1 MSAVHSYFYKS
12 NSTVEKRREMVI
24 KVAVADRFR
33 FKMVPSI
40 KNLYML
46 GSKEVHYIGGAEVLP
61 APLDTDEEKN
71 VLAMLK
77 TEDDDYA
84 KKMLI
89 EHNLR
94 LVVYIAKKFDNTGVG
109 VEDLI
114 SIGTIGLIKAIDK
127 FDDSFDVR
135 FSTYAVPMI
144 AGEIKRFLRDDG
156 MLKVSRSIKENGYR
170 IKRASDELVS
180 KNGREATVEEL
191 AAATELSVEDVVMA
205 LDAGTDVESIYR
217 TVYQGDGS
225 EIFLV
230 DKITSAD
237 NVSSSE
243 GSLPQQEKMLDM
255 IMLRQLLEELDETE
269 RKLISLRYFKEMT
282 QSAVAN
288 ELGISQVQVSRLE
301 KKILQKLRKN
311 IF

>member
-1 MSAVHSYFYKS
+1 MNH
-12 NSTVEKRREMVI
+12 T
-24 KVAVADRFR
+24 
-33 FKMVPSI
+33 
-40 KNLYML
+40 
-46 GSKEVHYIGGAEVLP
+46 KE
-61 APLDTDEEKN
+61 
-71 VLAMLK
+71 
-77 TEDDDYA
+77 
-84 KKMLI
+84 LI
-89 EHNLR
+89 LRAHEGDKEARDR
-94 LVVYIAKKFDNTGVG
+94 LVMENMGLVYSVSRRFIGRG
-109 VEDLI
+109 CELEDI
-114 SIGTIGLIKAIDK
+114 NQIGTIGLIKAIDK

-191 AAATELSVEDVVMA
+191 ATATELSVEDVVMA

-225 EIFLV
+225 EIYLV

-255 IMLRQLLEELDETE
+255 IMLRQLLEELDEME

>member
-1 MSAVHSYFYKS
+1 MNH
-12 NSTVEKRREMVI
+12 T
-24 KVAVADRFR
+24 
-33 FKMVPSI
+33 
-40 KNLYML
+40 
-46 GSKEVHYIGGAEVLP
+46 KE
-61 APLDTDEEKN
+61 
-71 VLAMLK
+71 
-77 TEDDDYA
+77 
-84 KKMLI
+84 LI
-89 EHNLR
+89 LRAHEGDKEARDR
-94 LVVYIAKKFDNTGVG
+94 LVMENMGLVYSVSRRFIGRG
-109 VEDLI
+109 CELEDI
-114 SIGTIGLIKAIDK
+114 NQIGTIGLIKAIDK

-269 RKLISLRYFKEMT
+269 RMLISLRYFKEMT

>member
-1 MSAVHSYFYKS
+1 MNH
-12 NSTVEKRREMVI
+12 T
-24 KVAVADRFR
+24 
-33 FKMVPSI
+33 
-40 KNLYML
+40 
-46 GSKEVHYIGGAEVLP
+46 KE
-61 APLDTDEEKN
+61 
-71 VLAMLK
+71 
-77 TEDDDYA
+77 
-84 KKMLI
+84 LI
-89 EHNLR
+89 LRAHEGDKEARDR
-94 LVVYIAKKFDNTGVG
+94 LVMENMGLVYSVSRRFIGRG
-109 VEDLI
+109 CELEDI
-114 SIGTIGLIKAIDK
+114 NQIGTIVLIKAIDK

>member
-1 MSAVHSYFYKS
+1 MNHTKELILRAH
-12 NSTVEKRREMVI
+12 EGDRE
-24 KVAVADRFR
+24 ARD
-33 FKMVPSI
+33 
-40 KNLYML
+40 
-46 GSKEVHYIGGAEVLP
+46 
-61 APLDTDEEKN
+61 
-71 VLAMLK
+71 
-77 TEDDDYA
+77 
-84 KKMLI
+84 
-89 EHNLR
+89 R
-94 LVVYIAKKFDNTGVG
+94 LVMENMGLVYSVSRRFIGRG
-109 VEDLI
+109 CELEDI
-114 SIGTIGLIKAIDK
+114 NQIGTIGLIKAIDK

-255 IMLRQLLEELDETE
+255 IMLRQLLEDLDETE

>member
-1 MSAVHSYFYKS
+1 M
-12 NSTVEKRREMVI
+12 
-24 KVAVADRFR
+24 
-33 FKMVPSI
+33 
-40 KNLYML
+40 
-46 GSKEVHYIGGAEVLP
+46 
-61 APLDTDEEKN
+61 
-71 VLAMLK
+71 
-77 TEDDDYA
+77 
-84 KKMLI
+84 
-89 EHNLR
+89 
-94 LVVYIAKKFDNTGVG
+94 
-109 VEDLI
+109 
-114 SIGTIGLIKAIDK
+114 
-127 FDDSFDVR
+127 
-135 FSTYAVPMI
+135 PMI

-237 NVSSSE
+237 NVSYSE

>member
-1 MSAVHSYFYKS
+1 MNH
-12 NSTVEKRREMVI
+12 T
-24 KVAVADRFR
+24 
-33 FKMVPSI
+33 
-40 KNLYML
+40 
-46 GSKEVHYIGGAEVLP
+46 KE
-61 APLDTDEEKN
+61 
-71 VLAMLK
+71 
-77 TEDDDYA
+77 
-84 KKMLI
+84 LI
-89 EHNLR
+89 LRAHEGDKEARDR
-94 LVVYIAKKFDNTGVG
+94 LVMENMGLVYSVSRRFIGRG
-109 VEDLI
+109 CELEDI
-114 SIGTIGLIKAIDK
+114 NQIGTIGLIKAIDK

-205 LDAGTDVESIYR
+205 RDAGTDVESIYR